1 MFLLVFI
8 LSFNNILYVSI
19 PHLPWMCIVF
29 VCAVIHKTKNQCMT
43 SPSPIKI
50 NRQHLRS
57 FHSIHLFFACGV
69 SVIYHRTTHT
79 HNPNRVQVQFIF
91 KPTMMIKI
99 HILCLYLGEMRIP
112 LLLFAKEQDTNK
124 KNQIGLTPKKKQN
137 MYLSL
142 MIVPPETCHILD

>member
-1 MFLLVFI
+1 MRRDSQNKKSMYDE
-8 LSFNNILYVSI
+8 SFAN
-19 PHLPWMCIVF
+19 
-29 VCAVIHKTKNQCMT
+29 KNQSAAFTLISLYSFVFCL
-43 SPSPIKI
+43 
-50 NRQHLRS
+50 RCLRHLS
-57 FHSIHLFFACGV
+57 S
-69 SVIYHRTTHT
+69 YNTHT